1 MSSFQILVDINLDA
15 LQEGKTFLSS
25 LPPKQFTQSLRP
37 AFEST
42 IGAHFRHVLEH
53 YRCFLRQL
61 PAACVCYDARERDQ
75 ILERDLNYAVR
86 TIDDL
91 LRGMRALDQ
100 STELQIKDGPS
111 GLILRTTTER
121 ELLFLQSHTVHHYAI
136 AAAMGRQ
143 LGTVAAPGFG
153 VALATQQHINA
164 LSNSSHIGVVST
176 GIDSSKSRDRTGLLG
191 TKT

>member
-1 MSSFQILVDINLDA
+1 MSSFHKLVDINLDA
-15 LQEGKTFLSS
+15 LQEGRTFLSS
-25 LPPKQFTQSLRP
+25 LPSKQFTQSLRP

-61 PAACVCYDARERDQ
+61 PSLCVCYDARERDQ
-75 ILERDLNYAVR
+75 ILERDLNYALR

-91 LRGMRALDQ
+91 RQGMCAL
-100 STELQIKDGPS
+100 SESIELQIKDGPS
-111 GLILRTTTER
+111 GLVLTTTTER

-136 AAAMGRQ
+136 VAAMGRQ

-153 VALATQQHINA
+153 VALATQQHVNA
-164 LSNSSHIGVVST
+164 LSKSGHIGMLSK
-176 GIDSSKSRDRTGLLG
+176 GIDSSKSRDRTGMLG